1 MDKKHFCSRGG
12 RWPCPWAVI
21 PVRSAAPFLLPRS
34 PQRSFPPFFSR
45 PAGVAAGLWWRQGE
59 KEKADR
65 GGRSRFSRVPP
76 EVRGDGT

>member
-45 PAGVAAGLWWRQGE
+45 PAGVAAGLRWRQGE